1 MRHFLLLTV
10 FGRDALASDKGDAA
24 SLVVLLDVG
33 DRVEFASKRTDDALV
48 RELAR
53 RGFAATPLDGDALS
67 EGATASRL
75 EAARLLDPSATVVLV
90 ETEAAFYA
98 QVAGRYR
105 WTVTAHVTV
114 ASNEAGDEPLSRE
127 VEVPVFLVYD
137 HQREADALA
146 EASVM
151 LARKVGAVCRD
162 YRDGER

>member
-10 FGRDALASDKGDAA
+10 FGREAPASDKGEAA

-33 DRVEFASKRTDDALV
+33 DNVEFASKRTDDALV

-53 RGFAATPLDGDALS
+53 RGFAATPLDGDALT

-75 EAARLLDPSATVVLV
+75 AAAKQRDPSATVVLV
-90 ETEAAFYA
+90 ETEAAFYG

-114 ASNEAGDEPLSRE
+114 ASNEDEPLART

-137 HQREADALA
+137 HEREAEALA
-146 EASVM
+146 ESSAM
-151 LARKVGAVCRD
+151 LARKVGAVARD